1 MDKTRSTLPGAPPF
15 LIQNKTIQKWGES
28 ISENTKVIEKIE
40 TALDPEAPV
49 VIGKEKVIKDGFHKE
64 IDELRSLSSDAK
76 EVLLTIQQR
85 EIEATGIPSL
95 KIAYNN
101 VFGYYLEVR
110 NTHKDKVPESW
121 IRKQTLTS
129 AERYITEELKEYEQ
143 KILGA
148 EDKILQLEQELYQRL
163 LNQLLP
169 EIPWIIHNA
178 KLIAQLDIIQG
189 LAKAAK

>member
-1 MDKTRSTLPGAPPF
+1 MDNSKAVDQIKSTLH
-15 LIQNKTIQKWGES
+15 E
-28 ISENTKVIEKIE
+28 
-40 TALDPEAPV
+40 DAPV
-49 VIGKEKVIKDGFHKE
+49 VIGKGQVIKSGFHQE
-64 IDELRSLSSDAK
+64 LDELRSLSSDAK
-76 EVLLTIQQR
+76 EVLLSIQQR

-110 NTHKDKVPESW
+110 NTHKDKVPEEW

-148 EDKILQLEQELYQRL
+148 EDKILQLEQELYQHLINDL
-163 LNQLLP
+163 LS

-178 KLIAQLDIIQG
+178 KLIAHLDVIQG
-189 LAKAAK
+189 FAQAAKKV

>member
-1 MDKTRSTLPGAPPF
+1 MVKKSY
-15 LIQNKTIQKWGES
+15 
-28 ISENTKVIEKIE
+28 
-40 TALDPEAPV
+40 
-49 VIGKEKVIKDGFHKE
+49 KDGFHKE
-64 IDELRSLSSDAK
+64 LDELRSLSSDAK
-76 EVLLTIQQR
+76 EVLLSIQQR

-110 NTHKDKVPESW
+110 NTHKDKVPEDW

-148 EDKILQLEQELYQRL
+148 EDKILQLEQELYQHLINDL
-163 LNQLLP
+163 LS

-178 KLIAQLDIIQG
+178 KLIAHLDVIQG
-189 LAKAAK
+189 FAQVAKLKTIILGEESKIENNQVY